1 MKSRIVRALLAC
13 LVLAAGSVLAEEPW
27 LEAPFRADPA
37 AVLRASEQK
46 LPGETEENSA
56 WYRLLLDESR
66 WIFESDGRY
75 STTRRRVLRVL
86 SHEGAEEMGSVA
98 ASWKPWN
105 EERPI
110 LRARVIRKDG
120 TVLVLD
126 EKTIAESPAS
136 SDPLLFDDRQVLRA
150 PLPGMEPGAV
160 VEWEVVTTRTT
171 PPPSGALGSQLL
183 AYPYPAGRIRLRV
196 EAPSTLP
203 FVWKATGIDLSPKA
217 SLAAGRVVRVW
228 ERTSV
233 PPLEDVESD
242 LPPEVP
248 ANPLVEFATGS
259 SWSQVATG
267 YRAIVDERLG
277 AGPLSAAS
285 LPPGPFPSRLH
296 EAAALAEWVRRE
308 VRYTGLLFGE
318 GAIVPSHPAGVLHRK
333 FGDCK
338 DQATLLVA
346 ALRARGFD
354 AAVALLRVGEDP
366 DVTPALPS
374 LDAFDHVIVHVAG
387 LRADGI
393 FVDTTSRFERF
404 GEVPVR
410 LQGRLALVCRPET
423 NGLTRIPVPPSA
435 ANTSKTEIVVTVP
448 EAGTTKVT
456 EKTVWAGAFESSRRQ
471 AFDGLSEAD
480 QKAYFDRWTAAGF
493 GGGKVLRGVV
503 SPARDLSGPFTLEL
517 EVEQPAFVRADDERV
532 VVALAADGFLSELP
546 DPDEGERKNE
556 LTAVPFR
563 QEFRYR
569 FVPPQGFAPVLLPEE
584 ETRSLG
590 PATFRR
596 KATAREDGS
605 ADFEVTVELPR
616 ARLTPAEVVALR
628 DELGALRGTEPTTFT
643 FQHRSSVAAA
653 RGDLEAGLKLLREE
667 IRQDPSKAAPH
678 RRLARLLLASGV
690 GDVARR
696 EAREAVKKEPGSARA
711 WYLLGLVLE
720 QDVWG
725 RLRRKGWD
733 PVQAEAAL
741 RKSLEL
747 EPDDLEVRFELAIL
761 LEHDREGSRYA
772 DLARLTLALG
782 EYAKLVEKAPNA
794 TILAR
799 NYVFALLRADRPAEA
814 AAFLEK
820 RSDADQM
827 LGLRIAAVASS
838 RGTARALELLRQAN
852 PDLATRRKTAGEVG
866 SLLLLLRRYPEGAA
880 LLEEAARGGDGAA
893 AAAVQAELAR
903 RLKRDG
909 GPVPGPAAGKPLSTV
924 HALMAAIFSPEGD
937 IDAAVN
943 LYVKAVSAARDANG
957 APLLRNF
964 LEQEVKGVRQSAR
977 VSGVPFAF
985 LRDCALAAD
994 LTAEGSVAEGWLV
1007 SGTVPVAGQAPR
1019 QIRIWVAEEDG
1030 APRVVSDDGG
1040 SRFLCWYAL
1049 DLVTRGRTEEARRW
1063 IERAAHEVEVHEEES
1078 DLVLDPLLPRLR
1090 PGEGASAAQLR
1101 LAALAGLAGTPLP
1114 DPFLDEMRR
1123 AQREKP
1129 EDALRA
1135 ALLHR
1140 SLVARTG
1147 PDSKRTKKEVLVLL
1161 EEAIGLLPAIRT
1173 DRASAETVAMFE
1185 IGLKGRVG
1193 RVEEALAEAEEHS
1206 RSHPSCRLVGSSLVS
1221 LRTTAGDLTG
1231 ALEAADK
1238 LMQRPAPSASDANSS
1253 AWARYVAGK
1262 VDEKALSLA
1271 RQAVEGSRRS
1281 NPAILNTLAAICAE
1295 LGRHEEAHS
1304 LVLRSME
1311 LQGLDEPM
1319 PGDWLVVGRIR
1330 ESFGLVDEAVDA
1342 YGRASKDE
1350 EEQASFPDSV
1360 GEIAARRARA
1370 LRTSKVGAD

>member
-1 MKSRIVRALLAC
+1 MASRIVRVLLVC
-13 LVLAAGSVLAEEPW
+13 LVVATGTAPAEEPW
-27 LEAPFRADPA
+27 LEAPLRADSG
-37 AVLRASEQK
+37 AVLRASAEK

-66 WIFESDGRY
+66 WTFESDGRY
-75 STTRRRVLRVL
+75 SMTRRRVLRIL
-86 SHEGAEEMGSVA
+86 SHEGAEGMGSVA
-98 ASWKPWN
+98 ASWKPWS

-136 SDPLLFDDRQVLRA
+136 SDPLLFDDRKVLRA

-160 VEWEVVTTRTT
+160 VEWEVVKTRTSA
-171 PPPSGALGSQLL
+171 PPSGALGSQLF
-183 AYPYPAGRIRLRV
+183 AYSYPAGRIRFRV

-203 FVWKATGIDLSPKA
+203 FFWKASGLDLAPKV
-217 SLAAGRVVRVW
+217 SLAAGRVVRIW

-248 ANPLVEFATGS
+248 VNPLVEFATGT
-259 SWSQVATG
+259 SWRDVATR
-267 YRAIVDERLG
+267 YRAVVEERLD
-277 AGPLSAAS
+277 AGPLSAGA
-285 LPPGPFPSRLH
+285 LPPGPFTSRLH

-308 VRYTGLLFGE
+308 VRYTGLLFGD
-318 GAIVPSHPAGVLHRK
+318 GAIVPSPPAGVLQRK

-366 DVTPALPS
+366 DVTSALPS
-374 LDAFDHVIVHVAG
+374 LEAFDHAIVHVAG

-423 NGLTRIPVPPSA
+423 NGLTRIPVAPAA
-435 ANTSKTEIVVTVP
+435 ANTSRTEVLVTVP
-448 EAGTTKVT
+448 EAGPTKVT

-480 QKAYFDRWTAAGF
+480 LKATFDRWTTASF
-493 GGGKVLRGVV
+493 GGGKVLRGVA

-517 EVEQPAFVRADDERV
+517 EVEQPGFVRADDERA

-546 DPDEGERKNE
+546 DPEEGERKNE

-569 FVPPQGFAPVLLPEE
+569 FIPPQGFAPLLLPEE
-584 ETRSLG
+584 ESRSLG
-590 PATFRR
+590 PATFHR
-596 KATAREDGS
+596 KAAAREDGS
-605 ADFEVTVELPR
+605 ADFEATVELTR
-616 ARLTPAEVVALR
+616 ARLTPAEVTALR
-628 DELGALRGTEPTTFT
+628 EGLAALRGSEPMSFV
-643 FQHRSSVAAA
+643 FEHRSAVAAA
-653 RGDLEAGLKLLREE
+653 RGDLEGGLKILREE
-667 IRQDPSKAAPH
+667 VRRDPSKAAPH
-678 RRLARLLLASGV
+678 RRLARLFLTSGM
-690 GDVARR
+690 GDAARR
-696 EAREAVKKEPGSARA
+696 EAREAVRKEPGSARA
-711 WYLLGLVLE
+711 WYQLGLVLE
-720 QDVWG
+720 QDAWG

-747 EPDDLEVRFELAIL
+747 DPDNLEVWFELAIL
-761 LEHDREGSRYA
+761 LEHDREGFRYA
-772 DLARLTLALG
+772 DPARLALALG
-782 EYAKLVEKAPNA
+782 EYGKLVEKAPSA
-794 TILAR
+794 TVVAR
-799 NYVFALLRADRPAEA
+799 NYAFALLRADRPADA

-827 LGLRIAAVASS
+827 HGLRVAAVAAS

-852 PDLATRRKTAGEVG
+852 PDLAARRKAAGEVG
-866 SLLLLLRRYPEGAA
+866 ALLLVLRRYPEGAA

-893 AAAVQAELAR
+893 SVAVPVETAR
-903 RLKRDG
+903 RLKKRD
-909 GPVPGPAAGKPLSTV
+909 GPVPAPVAGDALSAV
-924 HALMAAIFSPEGD
+924 NALMAAVFAPDGGV
-937 IDAAVN
+937 DAAEK
-943 LYVKAVSAARDANG
+943 LYVKAVRTARDADG
-957 APLLRNF
+957 AALLRKF
-964 LEQEVKGVRQSAR
+964 LEEEVRGIRRSALA
-977 VSGVPFAF
+977 SGASLAF
-985 LRDCALAAD
+985 LRDSALAAG
-994 LTAEGSVAEGWLV
+994 LTADGTAAEGWLV

-1019 QIRIWVAEEDG
+1019 QIRVWVGEEDG
-1030 APRVVSDDGG
+1030 VPRIVSDDGG

-1063 IERAAHEVEVHEEES
+1063 LERAALEVEIHEEEG
-1078 DLVLDPLLPRLR
+1078 DLLLDPLLPRLR
-1090 PGEGASAAQLR
+1090 PGAGAPAAELR
-1101 LAALAGLAGTPLP
+1101 LAALAGLAGSPLP
-1114 DPFLDEMRR
+1114 EPLLDELRR

-1129 EDALRA
+1129 DDPLRA

-1147 PDSKRTKKEVLVLL
+1147 ADSKRTKEEVRAIL
-1161 EEAIGLLPAIRT
+1161 EEAIGLLPIIRV
-1173 DRASAETVAMFE
+1173 DRASGETAAMFD
-1185 IGLKGRVG
+1185 IGLKGRAG
-1193 RVEEALAEAEEHS
+1193 RVDAALAAAEEHA
-1206 RSHPSCRLVGSSLVS
+1206 RSHASCRLVGSSLVS
-1221 LRTTAGDLTG
+1221 LRSTAGDMAG
-1231 ALEAADK
+1231 ALEAADR
-1238 LMQRPAPSASDANSS
+1238 LMQRPSPSAGDANTS

-1262 VDEKALSLA
+1262 VDEKALGQA

-1311 LQGLDEPM
+1311 LLGLDEPM

-1330 ESFGLVDEAVDA
+1330 ESFGLADEAIEA

-1350 EEQASFPDSV
+1350 EDQASFPDSV

-1370 LRTSKVGAD
+1370 LRASKAGAD